1 MWVSQSRGSSLIT
14 MAEGSFTVASQRL
27 LVFQRADGRLAAYS
41 AYGGGVLVREIP
53 KHITPKWRFFLIFF
67 EFQAVFR

>member
-14 MAEGSFTVASQRL
+14 MAEGSFAVASQRL

-41 AYGGGVLVREIP
+41 AYGGGVLVREFP
-53 KHITPKWRFFLIFF
+53 KINHKNNNFLNCP
-67 EFQAVFR
+67 